1 MLEKYMLGH
10 SSSKEKIVHSLEKA
24 GYKLERSYD
33 FLDQQ
38 WFFIF
43 SINN

>member
-10 SSSKEKIVHSLEKA
+10 SSSKEKIVGEMKKA
-24 GYKLERSYD
+24 GYRLERSYD

-38 WFFIF
+38 WFLLF
-43 SINN
+43 SVNH